1 MAAKKKAA
9 AKKTAAKK
17 TDIVEIDGV
26 KVKKLYDEGNFMKYT
41 KKLDQM
47 GILTSRNA
55 CECDPKKVC
64 TCGRRVLVNF
74 KNQKKAFIVAQ
85 TIVMNRNGCE

>member
-26 KVKKLYDEGNFMKYT
+26 KVKKLYDDEGNFMKYT
-41 KKLDQM
+41 KKLD
-47 GILTSRNA
+47 
-55 CECDPKKVC
+55 
-64 TCGRRVLVNF
+64 
-74 KNQKKAFIVAQ
+74 
-85 TIVMNRNGCE
+85 